1 MKFFPDIKRQP
12 SVWVVAVVVITTA
25 FAGWASDRKVRVGL
39 AWQRLAS
46 NYDRVAR
53 SVIEAG
59 GEPVILG
66 QLRPAGF
73 DYDSIDIDTKYL
85 DENGILLQPYA
96 DIVKLNTY
104 HGTNADELLGGIDAV
119 VFLGGCDIS
128 PTLFR
133 NPEPWHGI
141 VDERNYDTTR
151 DLSEY
156 LTMTYCLDHD
166 IPILG
171 LCRGMQM
178 LGVVSGAPLIQ
189 HIDDCYSA
197 QGKKY
202 GYVHRADFDVNGKR
216 RYTPH
221 NVTVTD
227 TCSLLYTIA
236 GSDYIDNVPS
246 WHHQA
251 VGDVAGTPLR
261 VTAVTIEDG
270 VEVIEAI
277 ERTDKSFVLG
287 VQFHPEEAVRK
298 ALDGDADAC
307 KFMPIETAL
316 AYFRALIAATC
327 SMCEEK

>member
-1 MKFFPDIKRQP
+1 MLTFCRSKAKRLLTLMLVAIITVAT
-12 SVWVVAVVVITTA
+12 SVAV
-25 FAGWASDRKVRVGL
+25 WAADGKVRVGL
-39 AWQRLAS
+39 AWQRSAS
-46 NYDRVAR
+46 NYDRVAQAI
-53 SVIEAG
+53 VAVG

-73 DYDSIDIDTKYL
+73 DYDSIDIQAKYL

-96 DIVKLNTY
+96 DIVKRNTY
-104 HGTNADELLGGIDAV
+104 YGSDAEEVLGGIEAV

-141 VDERNYDTTR
+141 EDERNFDTTR

-189 HIDDCYSA
+189 HIDDYYAA
-197 QGKKY
+197 QGKQY
-202 GYVHRADFDVNGKR
+202 QFVHRADRDSCGER
-216 RYTPH
+216 HYTPH
-221 NVTVTD
+221 DVKVTD
-227 TCSLLYTIA
+227 TCSLLFAIS
-236 GSDYIDNVPS
+236 GCDYITSVPS

-251 VGDVAGTPLR
+251 VGDVAGTPLK
-261 VTAVTIEDG
+261 VSAVTIDDG

-277 ERTDKSFVLG
+277 ERTDKTFALG
-287 VQFHPEEAVRK
+287 VQYHPEEAVRK
-298 ALDGDADAC
+298 HIANEADAWR
-307 KFMPIETAL
+307 FMPLEVSL
-316 AYFRALIAATC
+316 AYFRALIAA
-327 SMCEEK
+327 KR